1 MSLEGRLDD
10 MGLADIFQIIGI
22 SKRSGVLTLIRKEG
36 TGRLVF
42 NQGQVLFAS
51 SDTRSRLGYTLV
63 KKGIISNED
72 LEYALRIQ
80 KGRGSKKP
88 IGTILIEMGS
98 LDQQTFEQELYRHVV
113 SVVHDLLSWNSGSFH
128 FQLSSL
134 EDNQIISNEGFGTES
149 LLLEAFRLKDEEER
163 ESKELKQDVPPESQ
177 KKGPISN
184 TPSAG
189 SAQATAATSSATL
202 AERKDLRLLSSMI
215 SELSR
220 PSANTELTLMILRF
234 ASEIMNR
241 AVVFLV
247 REEDIVGLGQFG
259 LNYPQGTEQNRIRS
273 VRIPLTESSIF
284 KEVAEKQIIYKG
296 SLTENKWHRHLIDH
310 LSEEWPNEVFVAPV
324 VCVGKVV
331 AILYGDNLPDQEPI
345 RETEGLEA
353 FIKVAELAFSKA
365 LLERKF
371 QDLKPSKS

>member
-1 MSLEGRLDD
+1 MSLEGRLED

-42 NQGQVLFAS
+42 NQGQVIFAS
-51 SDTRSRLGYTLV
+51 SDTRNRLGYTLV

-88 IGTILIEMGS
+88 IGTILIELGS
-98 LDQQTFEQELYRHVV
+98 LDQQTFEKELYSHVV
-113 SVVHDLLSWNSGSFH
+113 SVVHDLLSWESGSFH

-134 EDNQIISNEGFGTES
+134 EDDQIIFNVGFGTES
-149 LLLEAFRLKDEEER
+149 LLLEAYRVKDEEER
-163 ESKELKQDVPPESQ
+163 ESKEREQKVPLESPEKGQ
-177 KKGPISN
+177 KSN
-184 TPSAG
+184 TTSTEPATKTAP
-189 SAQATAATSSATL
+189 AQSTTL
-202 AERKDLRLLSSMI
+202 IERKDLQLLSSMI
-215 SELSR
+215 SELSK
-220 PSANTELTLMILRF
+220 PSASTELTLMILRF

-247 REEDIVGLGQFG
+247 REVDVVGLGQFG
-259 LNYPQGTEQNRIRS
+259 LSFSPGNEQGQIRS
-273 VRIPLTESSIF
+273 VRIPLSEPSIF
-284 KEVAEKQIIYKG
+284 KEVAEKQMIYKG
-296 SLTENKWHRHLIDH
+296 SLSENKWHRYLIDH
-310 LSEEWPNEVFVAPV
+310 LSGEWPGEVFVAPV
-324 VCVGKVV
+324 NCVGRVV
-331 AILYGDNLPDQEPI
+331 AILYGDNLPDKEPI

-371 QDLKPSKS
+371 QETNSSKS